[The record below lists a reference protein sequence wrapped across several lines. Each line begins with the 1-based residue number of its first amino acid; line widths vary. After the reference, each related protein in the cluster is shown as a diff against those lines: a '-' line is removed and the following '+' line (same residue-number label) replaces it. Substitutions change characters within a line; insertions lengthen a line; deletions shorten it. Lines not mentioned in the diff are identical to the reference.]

1 MAVTFGK
8 TATIRTGGGARLIVT
23 HESQI
28 TLPPWTLSFTDIY
41 DIINGAGQ
49 TNTQIIPENTTLY
62 FELGQENWTFG
73 DYFIYKN
80 SIEVFSGSTNTTIS
94 FNVNDTLYI
103 YAESLSIT
111 TTMTIKQ
118 TNSSGRVIDTF
129 NITLLVN

>member
-1 MAVTFGK
+1 M
-8 TATIRTGGGARLIVT
+8 RLFTVV
-23 HESQI
+23 SNSFVAPAAP
-28 TLPPWTLSFTDIY
+28 LWTLSFTDIY
-41 DIINGAGQ
+41 DITNGAGQ

-80 SIEVFSGSTNTTIS
+80 SIEVYSGSTNTTIS

-103 YAESLSIT
+103 YAESFSIT

-118 TNSSGRVIDTF
+118 TNSSGRIIDTF
-129 NITLLVN
+129 NITLYLDESPL